1 MKKDT
6 TNNELSLKEKLLY
19 SLIGL
24 GIVGGGI
31 FFGRKLVLK
40 SVANR
45 EEKKSFEEGTPA
57 TYAKQLK
64 MAFDNDGWWGT
75 DTEKVRST
83 LTEIPSKQVFLKV
96 QESYKKLYNSNLIT
110 DLSDELQT
118 TEYNE
123 MLQIIAQKPDKTGGK
138 ASSAYNVFDGWAKR
152 LKAAFDKE
160 YGFLP
165 GTDEE
170 AIKAVF
176 NEMPTQKA
184 FYITAVFYKKLYAAN
199 LMDDLRGELEAWE
212 LSEYLK
218 MITSK
223 PKG

>member
-1 MKKDT
+1 MKKNT
-6 TNNELSLKEKLLY
+6 TKDDLTLKEKLLY
-19 SLIGL
+19 SLIGI

-31 FFGRKLVLK
+31 FFGRKLVIK
-40 SVANR
+40 GVANR
-45 EEKKSFEEGTPA
+45 EEKKSFEDGTPA
-57 TYAKQLK
+57 TLAKQIK

-75 DTEKVRST
+75 DTEKLRST
-83 LTEIPSKQVFLKV
+83 LRQIQSKQVFLKV
-96 QESYKKLYNSNLIT
+96 QESYKKLYNSNMIT
-110 DLSDELQT
+110 DMSDELQT

-123 MLQIIAQKPDKTGGK
+123 MLQIIAQKPDKVGGTPP
-138 ASSAYNVFDGWAKR
+138 SPTLLYDGWAKR

-160 YGFLP
+160 YGFIP

-170 AIKAVF
+170 AVKAVL

-184 FYITAVFYKKLYAAN
+184 FYITAAFYKKLYGNN
-199 LMDDLRGELEAWE
+199 LLDDMRAELEVWE
-212 LSEYLK
+212 FPEYLK

>member
-6 TNNELSLKEKLLY
+6 TNNDLTLKEKLLY

-31 FFGRKLVLK
+31 FFGRKFVLK

-45 EEKKSFEEGTPA
+45 EEKKSFEDGTPA

-83 LTEIPSKQVFLKV
+83 LREIPSKQVFLQV

-138 ASSAYNVFDGWAKR
+138 PPSAVNSYVGWAKR
-152 LKAAFDKE
+152 LKAAFDKS

-165 GTDEE
+165 GTDED

-184 FYITAVFYKKLYAAN
+184 FVITGVAYQKLYGSN
-199 LMDDLRGELEAWE
+199 MMTDLKGELEMWE
-212 LSEYLK
+212 YNDYMKIIL
-218 MITSK
+218 SK